1 LTITIKVKE
10 GMSMESTMAE
20 FTVRVIREGDETKT
34 QLLVHGVPVRE
45 TLPKPIS
52 LTGNEDYQN
61 IFTLVLNAFH
71 KEQ

>member
-1 LTITIKVKE
+1 MVE
-10 GMSMESTMAE
+10 QSTMAE

-34 QLLVHGVPVRE
+34 QLVVNGVPVRE

-52 LTGNEDYQN
+52 PTGNNDYQN

-71 KEQ
+71 KE

>member
-1 LTITIKVKE
+1 MAE
-10 GMSMESTMAE
+10 QSTMAE

-34 QLLVHGVPVRE
+34 QLVVNGVSVRE
-45 TLPKPIS
+45 TLPKPLSI
-52 LTGNEDYQN
+52 TGNNDYQN

>member
-1 LTITIKVKE
+1 
-10 GMSMESTMAE
+10 MADQSTMAE
-20 FTVRVIREGDETKT
+20 FTVRVIREGDETRT

-45 TLPKPIS
+45 TLPKPLS
-52 LTGNEDYQN
+52 LTGNNDYQN